1 MSTTKQLGYE
11 RIPVRAMEAHS
22 ARTSSSKGI
31 IASALARFP
40 FTAIWM
46 PVAAF
51 GIHAKSVIL
60 GEKQWR
66 ILAHAFHRSTIPPIQ
81 DHFSHFERASLYFS
95 DWSVG
100 FFLIPIAL
108 VLMLFVLPRRL
119 WAAFVALVSVCACVL
134 TILQM
139 ESLRNV
145 GHFIP
150 WYLIYDV
157 FHWAAAHPHFVV
169 DYGSRGNLARW
180 SLFVLLIGAFAFVMH
195 RFWRP
200 PLIHP
205 TLAKTANTTLAI
217 FAFAGISAAVFRVQS
232 NLAQT
237 SYGRSTIATIFSATF
252 FGNEDVGT
260 GATAKSPAQ
269 LHQEYFDI
277 AQSRRTSPNPVYWAK
292 AHGCDVILF
301 ILETAPAR
309 YDAFTSLDDLPT
321 LRQLAAQSW
330 IGASHYSTFPY
341 TAKATFSILTSMYP
355 PNPMFFGGR
364 TKQVPGLVRSLS
376 SAGYTTHY
384 YIPHDFE
391 SHFEQDMYYG
401 IGFDKVQVS
410 STVPDTFSITP
421 EYYKGVEQRDMRALK
436 ALLQDVHQMSQ
447 HDQRYLAVFS
457 PQIGHAP
464 WPDLVYGGA
473 EKSLGRR
480 ARALLELQD
489 QWLGQIVHQLA
500 QDGRLDKT
508 IIVITGDHGIRT
520 STEDPSFEPYG
531 LLPDYSFHVPLLI
544 YASMALSKSQTI
556 TALTSHIDIAPTVL
570 DLVGIQK
577 GRDYEQGQPIWD
589 VSASHRKVF
598 LWAGDY
604 LGADGYAQD
613 HQFAVWNRVANF
625 VFTGNSLNEDT
636 LRIARTG
643 SPEEGTVDEE
653 IRAMTKLDAN
663 WWVSSMPPV
672 AGGAAPHP

>member
-1 MSTTKQLGYE
+1 MSTPNQAEYE
-11 RIPVRAMEAHS
+11 RTPVHTMDLRRAP
-22 ARTSSSKGI
+22 
-31 IASALARFP
+31 ALSWRSIRAGVLTRFP

-51 GIHAKSVIL
+51 GIHGKSVIL
-60 GEKQWR
+60 GDKQWR
-66 ILAHAFHRSTIPPIQ
+66 ILAHAFHRSTLPPIPA
-81 DHFSHFERASLYFS
+81 HFSGFERASLYFS

-100 FFLIPIAL
+100 FFLVPIAL
-108 VLMLFVLPRRL
+108 VLALFVLPRTL
-119 WAAFVALVSVCACVL
+119 WTPFVALVSVSACVL

-150 WYLIYDV
+150 WNLIYDV

-180 SLFVLLIGAFAFVMH
+180 SLFVLVLCALAFLMH

-200 PLIHP
+200 ALIHP
-205 TLAKTANTTLAI
+205 MLAMAANTGLAI
-217 FAFAGISAAVFRVQS
+217 FVFAGISATGLRVQS
-232 NLAQT
+232 HLAHT

-252 FGNEDVGT
+252 FGDEDVGT
-260 GATAKSPAQ
+260 GATVKSPEQ
-269 LHQEYFDI
+269 LHEQYYDI
-277 AQSRRTSPNPVYWAK
+277 AQSRRVPPNPAYWAK
-292 AHGCDVILF
+292 ARGCDVILF

-309 YDAFTSLDDLPT
+309 YDAFSSLDDLPT

-364 TKQVPGLVRSLS
+364 AKRVPGLVRSLS
-376 SAGYTTHY
+376 SAGYTTRY

-391 SHFEQDMYYG
+391 SHFEQDMYDG
-401 IGFDKVQVS
+401 IGFDKIQVS

-421 EYYKGVEQRDMRALK
+421 EYYKGVELRDMQALN
-436 ALLQDVHQMSQ
+436 ALLQDVHQMNQ

-464 WPDLVYGGA
+464 WPDLVHGGA
-473 EKSLGRR
+473 EKALSRR

-489 QWLGQIVHQLA
+489 QWLGQIVHQLE

-508 IIVITGDHGIRT
+508 ILVITGDHGIRT

-531 LLPDYSFHVPLLI
+531 LLPDYSFHVPLMI
-544 YASMALSKSQTI
+544 YAPMALSKSQTL

-570 DLVGIQK
+570 DLVGIRQ

-589 VSASHRKVF
+589 VAASHRKVF

-643 SPEEGTVDEE
+643 SSEEGTVDDE
-653 IRAMTKLDAN
+653 IRAMMRLDAN
-663 WWVSSMPPV
+663 WWVSSMPTIAGSV
-672 AGGAAPHP
+672 AKHP

>member
-1 MSTTKQLGYE
+1 M
-11 RIPVRAMEAHS
+11 RAS
-22 ARTSSSKGI
+22 V
-31 IASALARFP
+31 LARFP

-46 PVAAF
+46 PVAVF

-66 ILAHAFHRSTIPPIQ
+66 ILAHAFHRSTLPPIP
-81 DHFSHFERASLYFS
+81 DHFSRFERASLYFS
-95 DWSVG
+95 DWSIG
-100 FFLIPIAL
+100 FFLVPIAL
-108 VLMLFVLPRRL
+108 VLALFVLPRRL

-150 WYLIYDV
+150 WYLISDV

-180 SLFVLLIGAFAFVMH
+180 SLFVLLLGAFAFVMH
-195 RFWRP
+195 RFWRAT
-200 PLIHP
+200 LIHP
-205 TLAKTANTTLAI
+205 TLAKVANTGLSI
-217 FAFAGISAAVFRVQS
+217 FILAGIAATEFRAQS
-232 NLAQT
+232 PLAQT

-252 FGNEDVGT
+252 FGDEDVGT
-260 GATAKSPAQ
+260 GATVKSPEQ
-269 LHQEYFDI
+269 LHQEYYDI
-277 AQSRRTSPNPVYWAK
+277 AQSRRIPPNPAYWAK
-292 AHGCDVILF
+292 ARDCDVILF

-321 LRQLAAQSW
+321 LRQLSAQSW
-330 IGASHYSTFPY
+330 IGTSHYSTFPY

-355 PNPMFFGGR
+355 PNPMFFGGQ
-364 TKQVPGLVRSLS
+364 TKRVPGLVRALS
-376 SAGYTTHY
+376 SAGYTTYY

-391 SHFEQDMYYG
+391 SHFEQDMYDG

-410 STVPDTFSITP
+410 STARNTFSITP
-421 EYYKGVEQRDMRALK
+421 EYYKGVQQRDTQALK

-447 HDQRYLAVFS
+447 HNHRYLAVFS

-464 WPDLVYGGA
+464 WPDLVHGGA
-473 EKSLGRR
+473 EKALGRR
-480 ARALLELQD
+480 ARALLALQD

-500 QDGRLDKT
+500 QDGRLEKT
-508 IIVITGDHGIRT
+508 LIVITGDHGVRT

-544 YASMALSKSQTI
+544 YAPMALSKSQTL

-570 DLVGIQK
+570 DLIGIQQ
-577 GRDYEQGQPIWD
+577 GRDYEQGQPVWD
-589 VSASHRKVF
+589 VGASHRKVF

-625 VFTGNSLNEDT
+625 VFIGNSLNEDT

-643 SPEEGTVDEE
+643 SAEEGTVDDE
-653 IRAMTKLDAN
+653 IQAMAKLDAN

-672 AGGAAPHP
+672 AGRAAKHP